1 MSTDSGNDVARSRL
15 LVTSAG
21 SNSDAFRRTDWLL
34 LASVALTWGA
44 SFLFID
50 IGLDAFAPTVIAFA
64 RIALGALALAFVP
77 AARTSIDREDWSRI
91 MLLGVIWMAIPLTMF
106 PLAEQWVSSAL
117 AGMLNG
123 GMPILTAIVATV
135 LGLRRPGRIQILG
148 LVIGFAGVILI
159 SADSLAVGGRDAL
172 GVGLIMIALV
182 CYAFSANL
190 AVPLQQKYG
199 GPALMLRVEAAG
211 AVLVLPLALW
221 GLGDSTFKWS
231 SFIAVLVL
239 GVVGTGIAFAVMAA
253 LLGRVGATRGSI
265 VTYLM
270 PPVSIALGVMFRN
283 DHVAALSIVGMVVVL
298 IGAVLVSR
306 SEAT

>member
-1 MSTDSGNDVARSRL
+1 MARSRL

-21 SNSDAFRRTDWLL
+21 TNTQAFRQTDWLL

-50 IGLDAFAPTVIAFA
+50 IGLDAFAPTVVAFA
-64 RIALGALALAFVP
+64 RIALGAVALAFVP
-77 AARTSIDREDWSRI
+77 SARASIDREDWARI
-91 MLLGVIWMAIPLTMF
+91 ALLGVIWMAIPLTMF

-123 GMPILTAIVATV
+123 GMPILTAVVATV
-135 LGLRRPGRIQILG
+135 LGLRRPGRTQIVG
-148 LVIGFAGVILI
+148 LVIGFAGVVLI

-199 GPALMLRVEAAG
+199 GPALMLRVEAVG
-211 AVLVLPLALW
+211 AALTLPLAIW
-221 GLGDSTFKWS
+221 GLGHSSFKWS
-231 SFIAVLVL
+231 SFLAVLAL

-270 PPVSIALGVMFRN
+270 PPVSIVLGVVFRD
-283 DHVAALSIVGMVVVL
+283 DHVAALSLAGMGVVL
-298 IGAVLVSR
+298 FGAVLVSR
-306 SEAT
+306 REAT